1 MNWLLIAIS
10 AYLILAIVF
19 LVDKYLLVGPIPNPK
34 VYTFYIGTLGI
45 LVLILAP
52 FVGFYIPE
60 LSQIIL
66 SLLAGALFIYGIFW
80 LNYALR
86 LFEASRVI
94 PMIGGILPI
103 FSFLLIYIF
112 SGGKEIFTIWEF
124 LAFILLIFGGI
135 LIVYPSAER
144 GGEEQMFFDYEKAKI
159 SLKSLRISATAAFF
173 LALSFVLAK
182 YVYMAQPFWS
192 GYIWIRIGGFLMV
205 MSFLFARE
213 VRDELFKVK
222 INFPKKTA
230 AIFLSNQA
238 AGASANILQNWAIAL
253 APLVCVAVIN
263 ALQGVQYVFLLMFT
277 VLLSLKFPQI
287 LKEKI
292 SKDILFQKI
301 IAILLIGAGLTLLA
315 FK

>member
-1 MNWLLIAIS
+1 MLWLIVAIS

-34 VYTFYIGTLGI
+34 VYTFYIGSLGI
-45 LVLILAP
+45 FVLILAP

-60 LSQIIL
+60 PSQVIL

-94 PMIGGILPI
+94 PAIGGILPI

-124 LAFILLIFGGI
+124 LAFILLVFGSV
-135 LIVYPSAER
+135 LIV
-144 GGEEQMFFDYEKAKI
+144 YEKAKI
-159 SLKSLRISATAAFF
+159 SSKSLRISTLAAFF

-182 YVYMAQPFWS
+182 YVYMTQPFWS
-192 GYIWIRIGGFLMV
+192 GYIWIRIGGFLMA
-205 MSFLFARE
+205 MSFLFTPE
-213 VRDELFKVK
+213 VRRELGRTK

-238 AGASANILQNWAIAL
+238 AGASANILQNWAVAL
-253 APLVCVAVIN
+253 APLVCVPFIN
-263 ALQGVQYVFLLMFT
+263 ALQGIQYAFLLVFT
-277 VLLSLKFPQI
+277 VLLSLTQPLWAKRAG
-287 LKEKI
+287 LKEEISRKI
-292 SKDILFQKI
+292 IFQKI
-301 IAILLIGAGLTLLA
+301 IAILIIGGGLALLT